1 MREALPASPRTA
13 VRVDLDG
20 EDPRAS
26 SSARATRRGSRR
38 DIVMASLGDL
48 LLEVDPQN
56 VPGTG
61 PERDNW
67 RRRFPWTLDDLR
79 HRPEIASMLERI
91 ARRRREGDDR
101 EPDRGRARLTDEDL
115 YLFGEGTHRGSP
127 TARRPSPRR
136 RDVVRGLGAER
147 RPRRGDRRLQRLGP

>member
-1 MREALPASPRTA
+1 
-13 VRVDLDG
+13 
-20 EDPRAS
+20 
-26 SSARATRRGSRR
+26 
-38 DIVMASLGDL
+38 MASLGDL

-91 ARRRREGDDR
+91 DRRRREGT
-101 EPDRGRARLTDEDL
+101 EP
-115 YLFGEGTHRGSP
+115 
-127 TARRPSPRR
+127 
-136 RDVVRGLGAER
+136 
-147 RPRRGDRRLQRLGP
+147 